1 MSLLDIIVL
10 VVVLLSGVLAFAR
23 GMIKELLSL
32 IGWLA
37 AALAVLYGLPVFRP
51 LARQVIAEPT
61 VSDIVAG
68 GLIFVVVLVL
78 FALASGKI
86 SEKVKKSHFG
96 ALDRTLGLLFGVAR
110 GFVLLSLAYLLLTNW
125 VFKPDE
131 QPQWVESAQTRPVLQ
146 AGADILIKLA
156 PSDFLSRG
164 QKAVDKIKKKASELN
179 RDRELLKR
187 LAPRSTAQNP
197 TDSGAAKGYTKKQR
211 SEMNRAVDRIK

>member
-23 GMIKELLSL
+23 GMAKELLSL
-32 IGWLA
+32 IGWIA
-37 AALAVLYGLPVFRP
+37 AAVAVLYGLPVFRP

-68 GLIFVVVLVL
+68 GLIFIVVLVL

-110 GFVLLSLAYLLLTNW
+110 GFVLLSLAYLLAIW
-125 VFKPDE
+125 AFKPDE
-131 QPQWVESAQTRPVLQ
+131 QPKWVQSAQTRPILQ
-146 AGADILIKLA
+146 AGAQILIKLA
-156 PSDFLSRG
+156 PSDFLTRG
-164 QKAVDKIKKKASELN
+164 QKAVDKVKKKASELN
-179 RDRELLKR
+179 RDRERLKR

-197 TDSGAAKGYTKKQR
+197 TDSGNAKGYTKKQR